1 MRPPHAE
8 RMRQLTIIVLS
19 ALAMRA
25 QDTSGTG
32 AVRVRIPNAPS
43 MEVCLIPGSCER
55 SEPGNAVRFPAL
67 RPGTYQ
73 IEVQEQRTTVEV
85 RAGLETEV
93 EITVAELQPQQQTIE
108 VTASALIAPE
118 EVRSSV
124 HLVEGE
130 DVRTSAA
137 ALKDVSRHLQT
148 LPGVVFGG
156 NDFVNDLIVRGG
168 HPQENLYIVDNVE
181 VPHINHFATLVT
193 TGGVVGQFNSELLE
207 GVTFLTGGFPAAY
220 NNRLSSVLQ
229 LTQREGSREGVRGQ
243 ATAGWAGAG
252 GVVEGPL
259 GKKGSWIVSARRSM
273 WDAFTKDLGFGGV
286 PIYTNFQSK
295 VVYDLN
301 ASNRL
306 WFSSIGGRDNVSVRP
321 KADRKMQE
329 ADPYNVDA
337 RGWRNGAG
345 LNWQQLLGVR
355 GVGLLGLSH
364 SRTTIDDLVNDM
376 RLANATIYRARSLDE
391 EFTAKYDLTLDVP
404 GLRRFQA
411 GASMRWLRPDYRIE
425 APFGNENPFSP
436 DVARVNP
443 INLSQKATLRQQSAY
458 GQFSR
463 ALTQRLSL
471 TAGARADRYAY
482 LNATRI
488 SPRVGLTFR
497 VTDRLSAHA
506 SAGTYAQQPVFTY
519 IAIVPVNRGLAPMRS
534 SHLVGGLTWLPSAAV
549 RVTIEAY
556 EKRYANYPV
565 ALDYPQI
572 TLASTPYMW
581 GAGYLMTPLTSAG
594 RGRARG
600 VEFSL
605 EKKLTRKLH
614 AQANL
619 TVSSSRHAAL
629 DQVLRPG
636 GYDSRYVSNLIGG
649 YRFNDRWS
657 FAARFAYVSGRPYT
671 PFDLV
676 KSTAQ
681 NRGVLDLARVNAV
694 RAPDYQRLD
703 LRLDRNFH
711 IRGGV
716 LNVYGGIQNAFN
728 RKNVYAEIWN
738 FRANQPKTEY
748 QLGAFPMFG
757 MEWRFR

>member
-1 MRPPHAE
+1 MK
-8 RMRQLTIIVLS
+8 QLTLLFLAAITLS
-19 ALAMRA
+19 A

-32 AVRVRIPNAPS
+32 TLRVRVPNAPGA
-43 MEVCLIPGSCER
+43 EVCLIPGACELLG
-55 SEPGNAVRFPAL
+55 PGNLVRFSSL
-67 RPGTYQ
+67 RPGAYQ
-73 IEVQEQRTTVEV
+73 VEIQKQRTAVEV
-85 RAGLETEV
+85 RAGLEIEV
-93 EITVAELQPQQQTIE
+93 EVAVAELQSQRQTIE
-108 VTASALIAPE
+108 VTASALVAPE
-118 EVRSSV
+118 EVRTSV

-181 VPHINHFATLVT
+181 VPNINHFATLVT
-193 TGGVVGQFNSELLE
+193 NGGVVGQFNSELLD
-207 GVTFLTGGFPAAY
+207 GVTFLTGGYPAAY

-229 LTQREGSREGVRGQ
+229 ITQREGSRERVRGQ

-252 GVVEGPL
+252 GVAEGPL
-259 GKKGSWIVSARRSM
+259 GGKGSWIVSARRSM
-273 WDAFTKDLGFGGV
+273 WDAFTDDLGFGGV
-286 PIYTNFQSK
+286 PIYTNLQSK
-295 VVYDLN
+295 FVYDLN

-306 WFSSIGGRDNVSVRP
+306 WFSSLGGRDNISVRP
-321 KADRKMQE
+321 KADRKLTE

-337 RGWRNGAG
+337 KGWRNGAG
-345 LNWQQLLGVR
+345 LSWQQLFGAR

-364 SRTTIDDLVNDM
+364 SRTTVDDLVKDI
-376 RLANATIYRARSLDE
+376 RLANSTVYRARASDE
-391 EFTAKYDLTLDVP
+391 EFAAKYDLTLDVP
-404 GLRRFQA
+404 GIRRLQA
-411 GASMRWLRPDYRIE
+411 GAAMRWLRPNYRME
-425 APFGNENPFSP
+425 APFGSENPFSP

-443 INLSQKATLRQQSAY
+443 IDVSQRATAKQRSAY
-458 GQFSR
+458 AQFSR
-463 ALTQRLSL
+463 ALAGRLSI

-497 VTDRLSAHA
+497 ITDRLSAHA
-506 SAGTYAQQPVFTY
+506 STGTYYQQPAFVY
-519 IAIVPVNRGLAPMRS
+519 IAIEPVNRGLIPMRS
-534 SHLVGGLTWLPSAAV
+534 SHLVGGLTWLPSTAM

-556 EKRYANYPV
+556 EKRYADYPV
-565 ALDYPQI
+565 ALDFPRI

-600 VEFSL
+600 VEFAV
-605 EKKLTRKLH
+605 EKKLTRHFH

-619 TVSSSRHAAL
+619 TISSSRHAAL
-629 DQVLRPG
+629 DKVLRPG

-657 FAARFAYVSGRPYT
+657 LAARFVYVGGRPYT

-694 RAPDYQRLD
+694 RAPEYNRLD
-703 LRLDRNFH
+703 LRVDRNLR
-711 IRGGV
+711 IRGGL
-716 LNVYGGIQNAFN
+716 LNVYAGIQNALG
-728 RKNVYAEIWN
+728 RKNFFAEVWN
-738 FRANQPKTEY
+738 FRTNAPKTEH